1 HKGSI
6 NSKKPLTVFFR
17 KEGWID
23 IGGNR
28 WAPEKHFD
36 IVDIR

>member
-1 HKGSI
+1 
-6 NSKKPLTVFFR
+6 PVFVR

-23 IGGNR
+23 IGGNN
-28 WAPEKHFD
+28 WTPEEHFD

>member
-1 HKGSI
+1 
-6 NSKKPLTVFFR
+6 FR

-23 IGGNR
+23 IGGNS
-28 WAPEKHFD
+28 WAPEEHFD

>member
-1 HKGSI
+1 KE
-6 NSKKPLTVFFR
+6 PLTVSFR

-28 WAPEKHFD
+28 WTPEEHFD

>member
-1 HKGSI
+1 
-6 NSKKPLTVFFR
+6 R
-17 KEGWID
+17 KDGWID

-28 WAPEKHFD
+28 WTPEEHFD